1 MSRPAASL
9 TEFADRLERQLDA
22 QDEWRTNLLII
33 AAHGREDVARELA
46 RMGPGAAGLVA
57 HFAAAS
63 QADLNPASSLVPRGA
78 SPRPATGGTEHHG

>member
-1 MSRPAASL
+1 MPRPAASL
-9 TEFADRLERQLDA
+9 SEFADQLERQLEE

-46 RMGPGAAGLVA
+46 KMGSGAAGLVA

-63 QADLNPASSLVPRGA
+63 QAELNRASSLPARGSALPRA
-78 SPRPATGGTEHHG
+78 AGGKEHG

>member
-9 TEFADRLERQLDA
+9 AEFADQLERQLEE

-63 QADLNPASSLVPRGA
+63 QAELNRASSLPARGSA
-78 SPRPATGGTEHHG
+78 SPRLAGGKEHG

>member
-1 MSRPAASL
+1 MPRPAASL

-33 AAHGREDVARELA
+33 AAHGGEDVARELA

-63 QADLNPASSLVPRGA
+63 QAELNLPARGSA
-78 SPRPATGGTEHHG
+78 SPPPAGGKEHDG